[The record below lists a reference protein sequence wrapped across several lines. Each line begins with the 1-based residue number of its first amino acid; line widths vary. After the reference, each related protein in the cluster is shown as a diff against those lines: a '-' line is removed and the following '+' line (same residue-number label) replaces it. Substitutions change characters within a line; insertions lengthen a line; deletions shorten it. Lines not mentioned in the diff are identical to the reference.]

1 MKIELSKLY
10 NNKQIEI
17 DELISFEDLTG
28 TKIKK
33 LEGIK
38 VSGLVKYNLSDE
50 IELNLNVK
58 GTMMLEDSITLDDI
72 PYEFDFFIEETLE
85 ENNPEIEKY
94 FKNNKNI
101 LDINEILWENI
112 VLEVPISYTKNEG
125 ANLKGDGW
133 ELNGDKQESES
144 PFAKLNDLFKGGE

>member
-10 NNKQIEI
+10 HTQKIEI
-17 DELISFEDLTG
+17 DELVNFEDLSG
-28 TKIKK
+28 TSIKK
-33 LEGIK
+33 LEDLLVKGY
-38 VSGLVKYNLSDE
+38 VKYNLSEE
-50 IELNLNVK
+50 IELNLNVR
-58 GTMMLEDSITLDDI
+58 GTMMLEDSITLEEI
-72 PYEFDFFIEETLE
+72 PYEIDFLIEETLE
-85 ENNPEIEKY
+85 ENNPEMEKY